1 VTEPSGVLAFRRVG
15 AADQIAEVLRAR
27 ILGGELRPG
36 DPLTEAEL
44 AREFDVSR
52 NTVREGLR
60 LLTRDGLAVHEV
72 HRGVAVR
79 QFDVNEVRDIYG
91 IRSLI
96 QREVARCAGHLT
108 EDDAE
113 GLRDENHKVARC
125 RASGDA
131 RGWMD
136 HSMRF
141 HSGLVALMGNPRLN
155 KIFTEVLR
163 ENQMVLSAL
172 DRLPDQ
178 RWDEHD
184 VALLRHLEEG
194 DKNGYRKAVTD
205 YLEGSCADVLRLMAE
220 RD

>member
-15 AADQIAEVLRAR
+15 AADQIAELLRAR

-79 QFDVNEVRDIYG
+79 QFNGDEVRDLYA

-96 QREVARCAGHLT
+96 EREVARCAGQVSA
-108 EDDAE
+108 DDAE
-113 GLRDENHKVARC
+113 ALRDEIRKIAGC
-125 RASGDA
+125 RASGDS
-131 RGWMD
+131 RGWTE

-141 HSGLVALMGNPRLN
+141 HLGLVALMDNPRLN

-172 DRLPDQ
+172 DRLPD
-178 RWDEHD
+178 RRLDEHD
-184 VALLRHLEEG
+184 VALLRHLEKG
-194 DKNGYRKAVTD
+194 DSNGYRKAVSD
-205 YLEGSCADVLRLMAE
+205 YIEESCAEVLRLMAA
-220 RD
+220 RG